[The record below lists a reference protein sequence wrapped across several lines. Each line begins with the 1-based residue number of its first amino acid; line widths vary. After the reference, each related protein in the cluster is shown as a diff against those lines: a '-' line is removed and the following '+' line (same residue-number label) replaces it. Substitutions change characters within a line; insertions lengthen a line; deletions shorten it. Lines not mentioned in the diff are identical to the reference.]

1 MDRKLQYGDDDDID
15 PATVLLYS
23 KTEEEVQSLTGADMS
38 PVQEDLISH
47 FMAALPARQENGR
60 TVRMSIG
67 CTNWCGGLRIE
78 RTHNQAGDGVTEGKE
93 DSSMECATIVEHSR
107 DNRDL
112 YCHFSLCHL
121 YWFGGFICVHRSQE
135 ELDILYHL
143 IHHGSSH
150 LIVPGIYSNHQNCR
164 HPSGRQ
170 LSQLP
175 LSQKLESHQGFLR
188 FWGFGS

>member
-1 MDRKLQYGDDDDID
+1 MGSGFLEAYNDGID
-15 PATVLLYS
+15 PVAVLLYS

-47 FMAALPARQENGR
+47 FIAALPARQENGR

-93 DSSMECATIVEHSR
+93 DPSMECATIVEHSR

-150 LIVPGIYSNHQNCR
+150 LIVPGI
-164 HPSGRQ
+164 
-170 LSQLP
+170 
-175 LSQKLESHQGFLR
+175 
-188 FWGFGS
+188 